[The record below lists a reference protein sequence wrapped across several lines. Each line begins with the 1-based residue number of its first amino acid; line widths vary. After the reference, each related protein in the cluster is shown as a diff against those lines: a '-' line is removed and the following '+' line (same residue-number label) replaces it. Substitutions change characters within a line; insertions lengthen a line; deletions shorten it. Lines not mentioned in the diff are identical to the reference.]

1 MTCTQWC
8 SNSFTS
14 SPQRLFC
21 DHKAPTH
28 ISLHHQSASR
38 EILLSSSLQVHRKYR
53 DYWKTSKVKHTW
65 NMSYINPV
73 PDIKGLDGNYVA
85 VHNPFFFNAT
95 VYYLYQVQHF
105 LILETIFCMHYS
117 QLVQFVASLLHFQPT
132 PQVLGVPLN
141 RGQNFTQ
148 AQCSGKRMRVLNS
161 SCTQRLLPFICR
173 LKMIPCEQ
181 QTICTFL
188 LIIHSTIWHKSL
200 PKQTRSLFF
209 QQRIKVCINSR
220 LLLLQKMIKPTKRGR
235 LSHKVAIN
243 VNQNSIY
250 NVWKI
255 FQCFHV
261 L

>member
-1 MTCTQWC
+1 MLLYTTCTRC
-8 SNSFTS
+8 NIF
-14 SPQRLFC
+14 L
-21 DHKAPTH
+21 
-28 ISLHHQSASR
+28 
-38 EILLSSSLQVHRKYR
+38 
-53 DYWKTSKVKHTW
+53 YWK
-65 NMSYINPV
+65 
-73 PDIKGLDGNYVA
+73 L
-85 VHNPFFFNAT
+85 FFVCITHSWYN
-95 VYYLYQVQHF
+95 LWHPSC
-105 LILETIFCMHYS
+105 IFS
-117 QLVQFVASLLHFQPT
+117 PLHRYWECLWTQD
-132 PQVLGVPLN
+132 

-200 PKQTRSLFF
+200 PKQYRSLFF

-220 LLLLQKMIKPTKRGR
+220 LPLLQKTIKPTKRGR
-235 LSHKVAIN
+235 LSHKLAIN